1 MAGVENCAFINL
13 WGPHTYTYR
22 AYLYTYVPHN
32 VSVSGCALL
41 YYVYLAI
48 LSQFNKQLARK
59 VELSV
64 VT

>member
-1 MAGVENCAFINL
+1 MAAVENCAFINL
-13 WGPHTYTYR
+13 WGPHTYTY
-22 AYLYTYVPHN
+22 LYTYVPHN
-32 VSVSGCALL
+32 ASVSVSGCALL

>member
-13 WGPHTYTYR
+13 WGPHTYMYR
-22 AYLYTYVPHN
+22 AYVPHN